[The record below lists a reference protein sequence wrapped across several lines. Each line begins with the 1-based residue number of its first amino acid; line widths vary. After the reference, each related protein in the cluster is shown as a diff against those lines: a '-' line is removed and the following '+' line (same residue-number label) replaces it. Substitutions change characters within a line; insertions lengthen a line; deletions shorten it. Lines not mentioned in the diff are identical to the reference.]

1 MSECF
6 RFRCIDDSC
15 GQEFSIRKKLYQ
27 CPSCRDLLDI
37 VYDFSRTDVDSLKE
51 SFSRRRLSNRP
62 LDVSGVWRYRELLPF
77 EAGDLDRVVTM
88 GEGNNP
94 ILDAPRCAEYV
105 GLDRLR
111 VKNLGWNPSGSF
123 KDYGMTVAVSQ
134 AIRLRAQVVAC
145 ASTGNT
151 SASMAA
157 YCARAG
163 LRSVV
168 FLPEGQIAFG
178 KLAQALDY
186 GALTLQ
192 IQGSFDVAMKLVQEL
207 AAETDLYLMNSINP
221 FRLEGQKTVILELLD
236 QLGWQCPDRIVVPGG
251 NLGNS
256 SSYGKVLMELKEL
269 GMIDRIPR
277 ITIIQAEGADPLYR
291 TLVTSS
297 QELVPVNDAWTL
309 ASAIKIGQPISWKKA
324 GPCPSVL
331 RRLVRRGDGA
341 GNRRRQGDSGA
352 GRDRVRTRFGH
363 HRGGP
368 QAVAGCQRRGAS
380 RGDHRPRRE
389 RGGHSDG
396 ASAQGP
402 RLHGQ
407 LPPGQPLRARCLPK
421 NRIVDKHGKIRSTY
435 ANAPVQVPPDKE
447 QIVRLLGI

>member
-134 AIRLRAQVVAC
+134 AIRLDAQVVAC

-192 IQGSFDVAMKLVQEL
+192 IQGSFDVRHEAGSGTGCRNRPLPDEL
-207 AAETDLYLMNSINP
+207 H
-221 FRLEGQKTVILELLD
+221 
-236 QLGWQCPDRIVVPGG
+236 
-251 NLGNS
+251 
-256 SSYGKVLMELKEL
+256 
-269 GMIDRIPR
+269 
-277 ITIIQAEGADPLYR
+277 
-291 TLVTSS
+291 
-297 QELVPVNDAWTL
+297 
-309 ASAIKIGQPISWKKA
+309 QP
-324 GPCPSVL
+324 
-331 RRLVRRGDGA
+331 
-341 GNRRRQGDSGA
+341 
-352 GRDRVRTRFGH
+352 
-363 HRGGP
+363 
-368 QAVAGCQRRGAS
+368 
-380 RGDHRPRRE
+380 
-389 RGGHSDG
+389 
-396 ASAQGP
+396 
-402 RLHGQ
+402 
-407 LPPGQPLRARCLPK
+407 LPPGGPEDGDPGAAGSTGMAMSGTGSWCPAATSETAPPTAR
-421 NRIVDKHGKIRSTY
+421 S
-435 ANAPVQVPPDKE
+435 
-447 QIVRLLGI
+447 

>member
-134 AIRLRAQVVAC
+134 AIRLDAQVVAC

-324 GPCPSVL
+324 
-331 RRLVRRGDGA
+331 VRALQFSDGWCDEVTEQEIA
-341 GNRRRQGDSGA
+341 DA
-352 GRDRVRTRFGH
+352 KAILGRDGIGCEPASATT
-363 HRGGP
+363 
-368 QAVAGCQRRGAS
+368 VAGLKRLLDAS
-380 RGDHRPRRE
+380 GEERPE
-389 RGGHSDG
+389 VTIDPGENVVAILTGH
-396 ASAQGP
+396 
-402 RLHGQ
+402 Q
-407 LPPGQPLRARCLPK
+407 LKDPDYTVNYHLDSLYEHAAYK

>member
-27 CPSCRDLLDI
+27 CPGCRDLLDI

-134 AIRLRAQVVAC
+134 AIRLGAQVVAC

-324 GPCPSVL
+324 
-331 RRLVRRGDGA
+331 VRALQFSDGWCDEVTEQEIA
-341 GNRRRQGDSGA
+341 DA
-352 GRDRVRTRFGH
+352 KAILGRDGIGCEPASATT
-363 HRGGP
+363 
-368 QAVAGCQRRGAS
+368 VAGLKRLLDAS
-380 RGDHRPRRE
+380 GEERPE
-389 RGGHSDG
+389 VTIDPGENVVAILTGH
-396 ASAQGP
+396 
-402 RLHGQ
+402 Q
-407 LPPGQPLRARCLPK
+407 LKDPDYTVNYHLDSLYEHAAYK